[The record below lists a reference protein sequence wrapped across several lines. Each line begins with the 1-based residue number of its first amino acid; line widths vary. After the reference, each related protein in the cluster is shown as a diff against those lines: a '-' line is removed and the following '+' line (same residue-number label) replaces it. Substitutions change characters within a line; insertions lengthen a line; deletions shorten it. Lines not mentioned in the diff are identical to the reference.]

1 MVRGIPRLQ
10 RPRLTSHRAP
20 SRRSSPLPTPD
31 DEQHFTKTTTGRQND
46 SRRGRIIAMTIRAMA
61 ITTLRPQMRMMP
73 AIMMKLRHDE
83 TVDEGYEDDDDD
95 VRSYESGHR

>member
-1 MVRGIPRLQ
+1 
-10 RPRLTSHRAP
+10 
-20 SRRSSPLPTPD
+20 
-31 DEQHFTKTTTGRQND
+31 
-46 SRRGRIIAMTIRAMA
+46 MTIRAMA

-95 VRSYESGHR
+95 DDDVRSYESGHR